1 MAQKD
6 RTMYDLILEDVAR
19 NPILTDEELAEMLEP
34 LSEEEIREEER
45 MTEEICRKIE
55 LHIEKYGTVPSNSQL
70 KQIEEDCRRERM
82 EH

>member
-1 MAQKD
+1 MVQKD

-19 NPILTDEELAEMLEP
+19 NPILTDEELVEMLEP

-55 LHIEKYGTVPSNSQL
+55 LHIEKYGTTPSDSHL
-70 KQIEEDCRRERM
+70 KRIITEERIKRNLL
-82 EH
+82 